1 MITGLRTREP
11 LGFTKFIEMIQQA
24 AAKKGSVF
32 FLDCKEGHEAGE
44 ERADCERLQRLACAC
59 GRSGGVQCGIYG
71 FQRVR
76 LLG

>member
-32 FLDCKEGHEAGE
+32 FLDCKES
-44 ERADCERLQRLACAC
+44 L
-59 GRSGGVQCGIYG
+59 RSQTAK
-71 FQRVR
+71 RVTSR
-76 LLG
+76 

>member
-32 FLDCKEGHEAGE
+32 SLIAK
-44 ERADCERLQRLACAC
+44 
-59 GRSGGVQCGIYG
+59 
-71 FQRVR
+71 RVTSR
-76 LLG
+76 